1 MLTRLRRRILIP
13 VVKFIAPSKSE
24 LGLIEFISRENL
36 SAIALF
42 RLDGWKEI
50 LFRDLTLSS
59 QDLVCVFGAYLGDSI
74 YDYRTRFDVSIVG
87 LEPVSE
93 YQKHLSGRFKND
105 VKVQILPIGVSD
117 RDESIRI
124 ELSDDGTSFYKNG
137 GSSEI
142 VNCTDVVNLLDSF
155 DQIPKI
161 IEINIEGSEFRVLKR
176 LLASHH
182 AKSIR
187 TLIIQFHDFVEDS
200 ELQRAEIRKTLS
212 ENYDEFFC
220 YPFVWE
226 RWDRKSD

>member
-1 MLTRLRRRILIP
+1 MR
-13 VVKFIAPSKSE
+13 
-24 LGLIEFISRENL
+24 
-36 SAIALF
+36 
-42 RLDGWKEI
+42 
-50 LFRDLTLSS
+50 
-59 QDLVCVFGAYLGDSI
+59 
-74 YDYRTRFDVSIVG
+74 IVG

-93 YQKHLSGRFKND
+93 YQKYLSVRFKKD
-105 VKVQILPIGVSD
+105 AKVQILPIGVSD

-137 GSSEI
+137 RSSEI
-142 VNCTDVVNLLDSF
+142 VNCIDIVNLLDSL

-182 AKSIR
+182 AKSIQ

-200 ELQRAEIRKTLS
+200 ELLRAEIRKTLS
-212 ENYDEFFC
+212 ENYEEYFS

-226 RWDRKSD
+226 RWDRKFD